1 MRKHL
6 LRCGERQFWPFI
18 PRRLS
23 LTLLLFLLA
32 VNFNY
37 QNLPNERVLFGKPF
51 TIKLLSSA
59 FNEF

>member
-1 MRKHL
+1 MWWEAILAFYTTKA
-6 LRCGERQFWPFI
+6 EFNSPVI
-18 PRRLS
+18 
-23 LTLLLFLLA
+23 LLA